1 VNWICIGQRNCG
13 DANVSGGTLARI
25 APQQIRFLS
34 DRIFRPHESPA
45 GRSNSGG
52 GAGGS
57 HELMEEALQSINKI
71 EIKTAG

>member
-1 VNWICIGQRNCG
+1 MKVRP
-13 DANVSGGTLARI
+13 AA
-25 APQQIRFLS
+25 QIL
-34 DRIFRPHESPA
+34 
-45 GRSNSGG
+45 GV